1 MSNKMNTN
9 INFSLER
16 VEGKR
21 LIISG
26 FFTEFP
32 FDGFLEIPKHNI
44 NRFDLQGSG
53 KYPKIFTS
61 NIRCIGNSILG
72 LVGVPHIR
80 RL

>member
-32 FDGFLEIPKHNI
+32 FDEFLEMPKHNI
-44 NRFDLQGSG
+44 NRVVLQELGEG
-53 KYPKIFTS
+53 CGGEIY
-61 NIRCIGNSILG
+61 RVVSIEILT
-72 LVGVPHIR
+72 
-80 RL
+80 

>member
-26 FFTEFP
+26 FFTEFS

-44 NRFDLQGSG
+44 NRFVLQESGILLGGS
-53 KYPKIFTS
+53 FTKLDD
-61 NIRCIGNSILG
+61 CPTC
-72 LVGVPHIR
+72 VVEKVWE
-80 RL
+80 